1 MLATLPAIAL
11 LLTAMLLGGMSLFA
25 FGFAIFVLRNLQT
38 DIARSLIRKAFPPY
52 YLLVIVVSA
61 LAGLAALPVDR
72 LSATLLAAIC
82 AATVIARQLI
92 MPAVNAATD
101 RGDRRS
107 FGMRHGLSVLIQIAQ
122 IIAAGIVLLR
132 L

>member
-1 MLATLPAIAL
+1 MLAVLPAVAL
-11 LLTAMLLGGMSLFA
+11 LLTAMLLGGMSLFSC
-25 FGFAIFVLRNLQT
+25 GFAIFVLKNLPT
-38 DIARSLIRKAFPPY
+38 DVARSLIRKAFPPY

-61 LAGLAALPVDR
+61 LAGLTALPADR

-82 AATVIARQLI
+82 GTTVIARQVI

-101 RGDRRS
+101 RGDRRG
-107 FGMRHGLSVLIQIAQ
+107 FGMLHGVSVLIQIAQ
-122 IIAAGIVLLR
+122 IVAAGIVLLR